1 MERGVVLGAL
11 LWFLASACHAQD
23 LEPRRWTHLP
33 TGLNVLGIGA
43 GRTDGDIFFDPVLL
57 IEDATFELYGL
68 GATYVRTFEWLGKS
82 SRIDVTV
89 PYANGRWEGLLDGES
104 ASRRRSGLADPRI
117 RLSMNLY
124 GAPPLS
130 GLEFLGYRNENPVNT
145 TVGAALVVTVPLGQ
159 YNSDWLINLGSK
171 RYVIRPQLGVLHQR
185 QAWQF
190 EMTGSLFL
198 FQDNDEFW
206 LGSRLEQDPLWFVQG
221 HIIHEFKPGWWASL
235 SAGYAYGGEVFVND
249 VPKNNDTRTNYWAL
263 SLGMPLSARQSL
275 KVTWLASDTHV
286 RAGTNRDALLLAW
299 SVNWMK

>member
-124 GAPPLS
+124 GAPPLTLMNCGRAPTTLS
-130 GLEFLGYRNENPVNT
+130 TFTWAGPLELVAVWTANPVKDISRDAWEELLNIADYDYAWQLGYQLRAPKLMPAGTVLT
-145 TVGAALVVTVPLGQ
+145 AVGAFDNSAQNPMNPDPDRSVPWGQ
-159 YNSDWLINLGSK
+159 QSWDEMFFGSFRWK
-171 RYVIRPQLGVLHQR
+171 Y
-185 QAWQF
+185 
-190 EMTGSLFL
+190 T
-198 FQDNDEFW
+198 D
-206 LGSRLEQDPLWFVQG
+206 QG
-221 HIIHEFKPGWWASL
+221 G
-235 SAGYAYGGEVFVND
+235 D
-249 VPKNNDTRTNYWAL
+249 D
-263 SLGMPLSARQSL
+263 
-275 KVTWLASDTHV
+275 
-286 RAGTNRDALLLAW
+286 
-299 SVNWMK
+299 